1 MDVRRANCENVPS
14 PRSTSE
20 TAESEVEQ
28 EELHDDRSLR
38 NEYNSEL
45 VDDLESESDHEQD
58 DDLSNSLIDE

>member
-1 MDVRRANCENVPS
+1 MRM

-28 EELHDDRSLR
+28 ELHNDRSLR

-45 VDDLESESDHEQD
+45 VDS
-58 DDLSNSLIDE
+58 IPRV